1 MIRQDPILIAAPPR
15 SGTTML
21 AGLLHYHG
29 VWVGR
34 SRATMYPG
42 TNSDFGSENIDIKN
56 IMKGLAAKA
65 DYTNWKTPFPPSDFL
80 DKKEV
85 GIIKERIEE
94 FVSEDTPW
102 LVKTSWCL
110 VFWNFWRMAYPKA
123 RWLFLTRDTL
133 KIVDSMNR
141 HPGMRKHPD
150 GEKRQYIAHLLR
162 CASAAIDKKVNYTFV
177 DMEGLADRDPAV
189 IGDLFRFLE
198 MKPDYT
204 VIQDW
209 IKPEMLKR

>member
-1 MIRQDPILIAAPPR
+1 MVRQDPILIAAPPR
-15 SGTTML
+15 SGTTLL
-21 AGLLHYHG
+21 AGLFHYHG

-34 SRATMYPG
+34 SRTTQYPG
-42 TNSDFGSENIDIKN
+42 TNSEFGSENIDIKN
-56 IMKGLAAKA
+56 IFKVRAFKSN
-65 DYTNWKTPFPPSDFL
+65 YKNWETPFPNFGVCKNL
-80 DKKEV
+80 KKL
-85 GIIKERIEE
+85 IEE
-94 FVSEDTPW
+94 HVPDDTPW

-110 VFWNFWRMAYPKA
+110 IFWEFWLNAYPDA
-123 RWLFLTRDTL
+123 RWIFPTRDTL

-150 GEKRQYIAHLLR
+150 GVKHQYIAHLLR
-162 CASAAIDKKVNYTFV
+162 AAGKLMDKKVNYAFV

-198 MKPDYT
+198 IQPDYT
-204 VIQDW
+204 VIKDW